1 MLMGML
7 YQNSQALACLCKCGL
22 CVLHIGVGFGVA
34 RFDFQGDARASMRG
48 TSDRYRFPRF
58 FILNTHLEAV
68 VGNRARQWIKIMKKF
83 FVSLVMLLSLS
94 AANVFA
100 QSSLIA
106 TLSHEG
112 EITAFYGAD
121 ALKEAHE
128 AAAHGDAITLSSG
141 TFVATDITKAVTLRG
156 AGMQLDTVN
165 NVLPTTII
173 GDFTIQIADTVTK
186 KLTVEGIYH
195 NHQITVKGHLEGARF
210 IKNRFKKFAVHSG
223 SISTGEI
230 VNSSFLHCKITESF
244 NMCSNCDVL
253 LNNCYVCDLS
263 SETITSSV
271 QFLYSVVQDKTGYMN
286 RNYNIVLY
294 NCIFIGINSVYDIDY
309 LSSSCVAYNCVAMN
323 CSNNNFFR
331 NIPNTTNQMSTFQ
344 AVFKD
349 FTGTYYDNTTFEL
362 TDEAKGKFLGI
373 DGTQVGIFGGNFP
386 FDPTTSN
393 PHITKCN
400 VAAKSTADGKLSVDI
415 EVNGAE

>member
-1 MLMGML
+1 
-7 YQNSQALACLCKCGL
+7 
-22 CVLHIGVGFGVA
+22 
-34 RFDFQGDARASMRG
+34 
-48 TSDRYRFPRF
+48 
-58 FILNTHLEAV
+58 
-68 VGNRARQWIKIMKKF
+68 
-83 FVSLVMLLSLS
+83 MLLSLS
-94 AANVFA
+94 AASVFA

-112 EITAFYGAD
+112 EITAFYGSNALQD
-121 ALKEAHE
+121 AHR
-128 AAAHGDAITLSSG
+128 AAVHGDAITLSSG
-141 TFVATDITKAVTLRG
+141 SFAATDITKAVTLRG

-173 GDFTIQIADTVTK
+173 GDFAIQIADTVTK

-195 NHQITVKGHLEGARF
+195 NHQITVKGQLKGARF
-210 IKNRFKKFAVHSG
+210 IKNRFKEFEVYSG
-223 SISTGEI
+223 STSSGKI

-244 NMCSNCDVL
+244 SIYQRCDVL
-253 LNNCYVCDLS
+253 LNNCYVCGLS
-263 SETITSSV
+263 SNYTTSSV
-271 QFLYSVVQDKTGYMN
+271 QFLNSVVQIKNGYISSN
-286 RNYNIVLY
+286 NNIVLY
-294 NCIFIGINSVYDIDY
+294 NCIFIGINSGSNSDY

-323 CSNNNFFR
+323 CRENKFFK

-362 TDEAKGKFLGI
+362 TDEAKGKFLGT

>member
-1 MLMGML
+1 
-7 YQNSQALACLCKCGL
+7 
-22 CVLHIGVGFGVA
+22 
-34 RFDFQGDARASMRG
+34 
-48 TSDRYRFPRF
+48 
-58 FILNTHLEAV
+58 
-68 VGNRARQWIKIMKKF
+68 
-83 FVSLVMLLSLS
+83 MLLSLS

-112 EITAFYGAD
+112 EITAFYGSNALQD
-121 ALKEAHE
+121 AHR
-128 AAAHGDAITLSSG
+128 AAVHGDAITLSSG
-141 TFVATDITKAVTLRG
+141 SFVATNITKAVTLRG

-173 GDFTIQIADTVTK
+173 GDFAIQIADTVTK

-210 IKNRFKKFAVHSG
+210 IKNRFKKFEVYSG
-223 SISTGEI
+223 SSTPSSKI

-244 NMCSNCDVL
+244 DIYERCDVL
-253 LNNCYVCDLS
+253 LNNCYVCGLS
-263 SETITSSV
+263 SEFTTSSV
-271 QFLYSVVQDKTGYMN
+271 QFLNSVVQIKNGYITSN
-286 RNYNIVLY
+286 DNIVLY
-294 NCIFIGINSVYDIDY
+294 NCIFIGTNSNYNSDY

-323 CSNNNFFR
+323 CRENKFFR

-362 TDEAKGKFLGI
+362 TDEAKGKFLGT

>member
-1 MLMGML
+1 
-7 YQNSQALACLCKCGL
+7 
-22 CVLHIGVGFGVA
+22 
-34 RFDFQGDARASMRG
+34 
-48 TSDRYRFPRF
+48 
-58 FILNTHLEAV
+58 
-68 VGNRARQWIKIMKKF
+68 
-83 FVSLVMLLSLS
+83 MLLSLS
-94 AANVFA
+94 AACVFA

-112 EITAFYGAD
+112 EITAFYGSN
-121 ALKEAHE
+121 ALKDAHR
-128 AAAHGDAITLSSG
+128 AAVHGDAITLSSG
-141 TFVATDITKAVTLRG
+141 SFAATDITKAVTLRG

-173 GDFTIQIADTVTK
+173 GDFAIQIADTVTK

-210 IKNRFKKFAVHSG
+210 IKNRFKEFDVYSG
-223 SISTGEI
+223 SPSSGKI
-230 VNSSFLHCKITESF
+230 VNSSFLHCKITELF
-244 NMCSNCDVL
+244 DIYQGCDVF
-253 LNNCYVCDLS
+253 LNNCYVCGLS
-263 SETITSSV
+263 SDHTTSSV
-271 QFLYSVVQDKTGYMN
+271 QFLNSVVQIKDRYISSNK
-286 RNYNIVLY
+286 NIVLY
-294 NCIFIGINSVYDIDY
+294 NCIFIGPYLAGYDTDY

-323 CSNNNFFR
+323 CLNNNFFK
-331 NIPNTTNQMSTFQ
+331 NIPNTTNRMSTFQ
-344 AVFKD
+344 AVFKN

-362 TDEAKGKFLGI
+362 TDEAKGKFLGT